1 MLRAV
6 YNISWRDH
14 VTIKS
19 LYGRLPRIS
28 IMVKRRWL
36 ALAGHVSR
44 HNEPAG
50 KVLLWSPEVKQH
62 IGRPHITVKTLL
74 ENDTGLSGS
83 QLLTAMEDRAS
94 WFENFVN
101 IPLSIDG

>member
-6 YNISWRDH
+6 YNISRRDH
-14 VTIKS
+14 VTNKS
-19 LYGRLPRIS
+19 QYGRLPCIS
-28 IMVKRRWL
+28 IEVKHRRL
-36 ALAGHVSR
+36 ALAGHVYG

-50 KVLLWSPEVKQH
+50 KVFLWSPKVKRRV
-62 IGRPHITVKTLL
+62 GRAHITIKTLL

-83 QLLTAMEDRAS
+83 QLLAAMEGRAS

-101 IPLSIDG
+101 VPPSIDG